1 MTEAVKEK
9 TVTFRCS
16 EELYQQLIE
25 AARKDDRTRSMMV
38 LHFVKEGLKN
48 AANK

>member
-1 MTEAVKEK
+1 MSEEVKEK

-16 EELYQQLIE
+16 KEMYQQLVE

-48 AANK
+48 ANK